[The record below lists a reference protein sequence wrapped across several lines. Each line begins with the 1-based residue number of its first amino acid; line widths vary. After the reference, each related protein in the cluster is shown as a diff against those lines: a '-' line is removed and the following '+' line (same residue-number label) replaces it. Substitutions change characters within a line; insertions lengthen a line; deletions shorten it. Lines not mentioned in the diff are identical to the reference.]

1 MIAQSAK
8 AFSLGPSHFNLTS
21 TWLPPSLAHLVSSIV
36 ERSSTRL
43 IDSNASIVVLDIV
56 LGKIRAHATYET
68 LDSALRIFSARTKH
82 FRKPS
87 EADAKECASTVAH
100 LPRIVGALTCV
111 GLDIRIQGPSR
122 GESTGPA
129 QSDHFFEA
137 WSPQHSLCVT
147 VPTFSMAWGGEYSE
161 RSLVRTDADRRLAR
175 KLEKRSSRAPA
186 EAVEA
191 TETNGG
197 ETPPIQI
204 FPTPPKLSLA
214 GDLDEYTLEYHY
226 RLSLTGNTLNAFI
239 LAPNVGSTSTTPFS
253 WIDHKADRLPTDP
266 LRFDILAIGPVEM
279 TTAGRIMGNED
290 GESKTVLDMG
300 THRGEVN
307 VLLQLIGIDIWRPHV
322 ISCLQDFLLS
332 FASAAASA
340 SLESQRRPSS
350 ARTPIS
356 TTPLVD
362 VLPRDL
368 CVYIAVA
375 STEIRLAGSDANTD
389 VRACRGVS
397 THSGPFI
404 LEYLL
409 QRSLRPIT
417 VNFPDRHEL
426 ELREDIRVEANTVI
440 ATDPG
445 LRQAL
450 VKITVTD
457 LHVVPVDNAQ
467 ASTGRTSRRASVVNV
482 ADDTANDWELKN
494 RAAIAGSLGRRGS
507 ILPARMVTKAD
518 GILNLPEIAFRIRV
532 RAVEPTPVSA
542 AVDDVVVAIK
552 TERVSLR
559 IDLFQLY
566 LCLLAV
572 STVKNLFPSPLKVE
586 RPPSLVAKAVRPLP
600 AISVRAEVTD
610 VNCFLTLPNNVQ
622 LFAHLRRLRVN
633 SSVVIGQVVEV
644 ESFLLAG
651 ISPTVPG
658 KWDDILRLRASTIA
672 IRPQAEN
679 AGLHKF
685 VISIDAESARLR
697 IPFRYVFSQIVDN
710 AATLVKALKQ
720 LSYQLLRGGMDSII
734 QPHPESAKKVPQID
748 INFKMFALEF
758 QDDPFETRL
767 NIIWR
772 AGYEEQMA
780 RRDRYE
786 AFDAKVEAIRKS
798 EAEEGDSEEED
809 LNKSANRRAKVNGV
823 HTVGVEE
830 ALYDLEAYNSTHWV
844 KRMRN
849 AVAEQGRRE
858 EALTR
863 RLYGPRHNSQ
873 RPDSLLPVDILPIS
887 RSSPLA
893 RATLQDV
900 RLSITRPSFAQ
911 EKLPDF
917 LHDVGKGLPLDT
929 TFTLLLPFHLSWKME
944 EARCQIRD
952 YPLPLLHI
960 PPMSAGTGH
969 DHASFELETD
979 FVVAEEVGGEDSIRR
994 VVCEVVPPHATPDGQ
1009 EPYRIIVP
1017 RTAMTVK
1024 SYATPVATIR
1034 SPFATRI
1041 GWGNAIQPSIQSVAK
1056 VLESLSKA
1064 SPDPSERVG
1073 FWDKLRLQLHW
1084 RIKVIFA
1091 GEGPVHFHIKGTRD
1105 PYALTGF
1112 GAGFSKAWR
1121 GNVRVL
1127 VGHDNPDREFFQIE
1141 AEDYVLGIPNLRD
1154 YVDSAATGMARDPN
1168 ENDDRSTL
1176 HSNGADGAPGR
1187 SRFRQDAEFVKV
1199 CAKFI
1204 NGVRWGLGAVLER
1217 ACTNSTCSNPTCR
1230 DRKPFHRI
1238 CRKFDFIPHWLVQT
1252 KTALAPR
1259 GDDGKVS
1266 RLVTPLPFAV
1276 ADPTTSQIVDSFAGF
1291 RSDFIHFSISLTS
1304 PLTLPLPSNSNPTPS
1319 PDNEGYNS
1327 LHFSPQASTH
1337 FWAWWKL
1344 FDGSMSIPIRQGKLF
1359 PSALPPAKKFGKH
1372 CATIKYRFSLAPLFI
1387 SHTYRQDSWAE
1398 WARGETTVVG
1408 LKGKIARFNVDL
1420 HQREQEE
1427 TVKKLESTVT
1437 KTISRKVFYSAEVDC
1452 EGVDL
1457 RVISALFKEPE
1468 KQSVAPED
1476 SELDE
1481 DEGPTPS
1488 SSRQKFTLAD
1498 EDLEWIDMDDFVDAI
1513 YTIPDDN
1520 PSLRV
1525 FPFINCPRFTYY
1537 RKIDAEKK
1545 DDSVEN
1551 DGSEVLAKTKFG
1563 IEPSHTC
1570 LMGCAKGMSLFS
1582 AVVDD
1587 CC

>member
-1 MIAQSAK
+1 METRVSLPYLPPSTRSLTSSMIDDVISQSAK
-8 AFSLGPSHFNLTS
+8 AFSLGPSNLNLTS
-21 TWLPPSLAHLVSSIV
+21 TWLPPSLAHLVATLKPSSHHPV
-36 ERSSTRL
+36 
-43 IDSNASIVVLDIV
+43 DPNASIIVLDVV

-82 FRKPS
+82 FRKLS
-87 EADAKECASTVAH
+87 EGDTKECASTIAH

-122 GESTGPA
+122 EDATGPA
-129 QSDHFFEA
+129 QPDRFFEA

-147 VPTFSMAWGGEYSE
+147 VPTFSIAWGGEYSD
-161 RSLVRTDADRRLAR
+161 RSLVRTDADRRLAK
-175 KLEKRSSRAPA
+175 KLEERSSWTP
-186 EAVEA
+186 VEPVDA
-191 TETNGG
+191 AADANQT
-197 ETPPIQI
+197 PIQI
-204 FPTPPKLSLA
+204 FPTPPQLSLA
-214 GDLDEYTLEYHY
+214 SGIDDYSLEYNY
-226 RLSLTGNTLNAFI
+226 RLALSGNTLNAFI

-253 WIDHKADRLPTDP
+253 WIDHKADRTPSDP

-290 GESKTVLDMG
+290 VVLDMG

-307 VLLQLIGIDIWRPHV
+307 VLLELIGIDIWRPHV

-332 FASAAASA
+332 FASATASA

-350 ARTPIS
+350 ARSPV
-356 TTPLVD
+356 TTTSLVD
-362 VLPRDL
+362 ILPRDL

-375 STEIRLAGSDANTD
+375 STEIRLAGSDAKTD

-397 THSGPFI
+397 THNGPLIF
-404 LEYLL
+404 EYLL
-409 QRSLRPIT
+409 RRSLQQIT
-417 VNFPDRHEL
+417 VNYPDRQEL
-426 ELREDIRVEANTVI
+426 ELREDIRVEASTVV

-450 VKITVTD
+450 VKVTVTD
-457 LHVVPVDNAQ
+457 LHIDPVDNAQ
-467 ASTGRTSRRASVVNV
+467 ASTGRTSRRASVSNE

-494 RAAIAGSLGRRGS
+494 RAAISGSLGRRGS
-507 ILPARMVTKAD
+507 ILPARIVTRAD

-532 RAVEPTPVSA
+532 RVVEPTPA
-542 AVDDVVVAIK
+542 CPAVDDIVVAIK

-572 STVKNLFPSPLKVE
+572 STVKNLFPSPLKVQ
-586 RPPSLVAKAVRPLP
+586 RPPSLVAKAIRPPP
-600 AISVRAEVTD
+600 AISVRAEITD

-622 LFAHLRRLRVN
+622 LFAHLRRLRIN
-633 SSVVIGQVVEV
+633 SSLAIGQVFDV

-672 IRPQAEN
+672 IRPQPEN
-679 AGLHKF
+679 AGLHPF
-685 VISIDAESARLR
+685 VISIEAESARLR

-720 LSYQLLRGGMDSII
+720 LSYQLLRGGTGSII
-734 QPHPESAKKVPQID
+734 EPHPESAKRVPQID
-748 INFKMFALEF
+748 LNFRMFALEF

-786 AFDAKVEAIRKS
+786 AFDAKVEAIRRS

-809 LNKSANRRAKVNGV
+809 LLKTSTNRRAKVNGV

-830 ALYDLEAYNSTHWV
+830 ALYDLQAYNSTHWV

-863 RLYGPRHNSQ
+863 RIYGPRHNSQ

-900 RLSITRPSFAQ
+900 RISITRPSFDQ
-911 EKLPDF
+911 DKLPEF

-929 TFTLLLPFHLSWKME
+929 TFTLLIPFHLSWKME

-960 PPMSAGTGH
+960 PPMSAGSGH
-969 DHASFELETD
+969 DYASFELETD
-979 FVVAEEVGGEDSIRR
+979 FVLAEEVGGEDSLRR

-1009 EPYRIIVP
+1009 KPYRIVVP

-1041 GWGNAIQPSIQSVAK
+1041 GWGNAIQPSIQSIAK

-1141 AEDYVLGIPNLRD
+1141 AEDYVLGVPNLRD
-1154 YVDSAATGMARDPN
+1154 YVDSAATGMARDPS

-1217 ACTNSTCSNPTCR
+1217 ACTNSTCSNPTCQ

-1238 CRKFDFIPHWLVQT
+1238 CRKFEFIPHWLVQT
-1252 KTALAPR
+1252 KTADAAR
-1259 GDDGKVS
+1259 
-1266 RLVTPLPFAV
+1266 A
-1276 ADPTTSQIVDSFAGF
+1276 
-1291 RSDFIHFSISLTS
+1291 
-1304 PLTLPLPSNSNPTPS
+1304 
-1319 PDNEGYNS
+1319 E
-1327 LHFSPQASTH
+1327 
-1337 FWAWWKL
+1337 
-1344 FDGSMSIPIRQGKLF
+1344 DGSV
-1359 PSALPPAKKFGKH
+1359 
-1372 CATIKYRFSLAPLFI
+1372 SLDHPF
-1387 SHTYRQDSWAE
+1387 
-1398 WARGETTVVG
+1398 
-1408 LKGKIARFNVDL
+1408 
-1420 HQREQEE
+1420 
-1427 TVKKLESTVT
+1427 
-1437 KTISRKVFYSAEVDC
+1437 
-1452 EGVDL
+1452 
-1457 RVISALFKEPE
+1457 
-1468 KQSVAPED
+1468 VA
-1476 SELDE
+1476 
-1481 DEGPTPS
+1481 
-1488 SSRQKFTLAD
+1488 
-1498 EDLEWIDMDDFVDAI
+1498 
-1513 YTIPDDN
+1513 
-1520 PSLRV
+1520 
-1525 FPFINCPRFTYY
+1525 
-1537 RKIDAEKK
+1537 
-1545 DDSVEN
+1545 
-1551 DGSEVLAKTKFG
+1551 
-1563 IEPSHTC
+1563 
-1570 LMGCAKGMSLFS
+1570 
-1582 AVVDD
+1582 
-1587 CC
+1587 